1 MKKLLVFAVAAM
13 VAGFAGAQTLQ
24 GIANSY
30 VYDVANN
37 VWYQASGTG
46 AWAGGGAF
54 QDHDFGIVSSL
65 TLGGQAATWQGGS
78 PNTVATMFWE
88 VFEGAVSQSNGNMN
102 MSWINNTGGQYSSDS
117 TWENVTGTNVAAGLA
132 PETEYTVEVWFNA
145 VQDGTTTVWDSNN
158 SANYVASFKT
168 AAAPIPEPATMGLLG
183 LGAVALALRRKM
195 SK

>member
-1 MKKLLVFAVAAM
+1 MKKLLVFALVAM
-13 VAGFAGAQTLQ
+13 VAASAMAQTLE

-30 VYDVANN
+30 IYDAGAN
-37 VWYQASGTG
+37 VWYTASGSGT
-46 AWAGGGAF
+46 WATGGAF
-54 QDHDFGIVSSL
+54 QGADFGVVSAL

-78 PNTVATMFWE
+78 PNTTATMFWE

-102 MSWINNTGGQYSSDS
+102 MSWINNTGGTFGTDS
-117 TWENVTGTNVAAGLA
+117 TWENVTGQNVAAGLA
-132 PETEYTVEVWFNA
+132 PETEYTVAVWFNA
-145 VQDGTTTVWDSNN
+145 VQDDTTVWDSN
-158 SANYVASFKT
+158 SGKNYIASFTT

>member
-1 MKKLLVFAVAAM
+1 MSWI
-13 VAGFAGAQTLQ
+13 GD
-24 GIANSY
+24 SY
-30 VYDVANN
+30 IYHKDVDT
-37 VWYQASGTG
+37 WYQASGTNS
-46 AWAGGGAF
+46 WATGGAF
-54 QDHDFGIVSSL
+54 QGHDFGIVSSL

-102 MSWINNTGGQYSSDS
+102 MSWINNTGGQFGTDS
-117 TWENVTGTNVAAGLA
+117 TWENVTGQNVAAGLA
-132 PETEYTVEVWFNA
+132 PETEYTVAVWFNA

-158 SANYVASFKT
+158 NANYIASFTT
-168 AAAPIPEPATMGLLG
+168 AIPEPATMGLLG